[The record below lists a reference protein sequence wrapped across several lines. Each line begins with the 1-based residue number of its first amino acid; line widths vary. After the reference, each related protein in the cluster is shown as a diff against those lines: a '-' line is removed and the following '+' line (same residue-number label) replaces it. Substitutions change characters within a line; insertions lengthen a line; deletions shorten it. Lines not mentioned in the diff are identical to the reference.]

1 MPDLH
6 SEIEAVGDLFCWN
19 ANELRNYVN
28 GSSTVIEGLDL
39 ARTAGRQGRLFEPNK
54 IFLFEELVKYHI
66 NSAI

>member
-1 MPDLH
+1 MPDPH

-39 ARTAGRQGRLFEPNK
+39 ARTAGR
-54 IFLFEELVKYHI
+54 
-66 NSAI
+66 